1 VPLQKTTNSVLELNE
16 KFIRLYGTEGQFVQ
30 APGRVNLIGEH
41 TDYNDGFVL
50 PAAIPMG
57 TVVGFTPRLDQRLT
71 LFSENYDETVE
82 FDLEHL
88 PAAPRQHWSDYAI
101 GVAQKLLERGILL
114 RGANLFV
121 EGNVPVGAGLSSS
134 ASFEVALCFALLE
147 ESRKEMGGA
156 EIARLCQSAENEFVG
171 ARCGIMD
178 QFVSVYGRKDHALFL
193 DCRSLG
199 HKYQPIPGGVRLVVC
214 NTMVKHSVAGG
225 AYNERRQECEQ
236 AAAFFA
242 AKVQG
247 VKALRDV
254 SMEHFERYGRELPE
268 TVRKRCLHVITEDA
282 RVLDAAEALAQK
294 DGVRFGR
301 RMRESHASLRD
312 DFEVSCHELDMMV
325 ELAEQIEGVH
335 GARMTGGG
343 FGGCTINLVRSE
355 NVKEFESKV
364 AEGYEKATGKK
375 PEIYV
380 FKATDGVGDL
390 K

>member
-1 VPLQKTTNSVLELNE
+1 M
-16 KFIRLYGTEGQFVQ
+16 RLYGTEGQFVQ

-57 TVVGFTPRLDQRLT
+57 TVVGITPRLDQRVT
-71 LFSENYDETVE
+71 LFSENYHEAVE
-82 FDLEHL
+82 FDLERL
-88 PAAPRQHWSDYAI
+88 PAAPRRHWSDYAI
-101 GVAQKLLERGILL
+101 GVAHKLLERGIRL
-114 RGANLFV
+114 RGAYLFV
-121 EGNVPVGAGLSSS
+121 EGNVPQGAGLSSS
-134 ASFEVALCFALLE
+134 ASFEVALCVALLE

-178 QFVSVYGRKDHALFL
+178 QFVSVHGRKDHALFL

-199 HKYQPIPGGVRLVVC
+199 YKHQPIPGGVRLVVC

-236 AAAFFA
+236 AAEFFA
-242 AKVQG
+242 GKVPG

-254 SMEHFERYGRELPE
+254 SMEDFETHGRGLPE
-268 TVRKRCLHVITEDA
+268 TVRRRCLHVITENA

-294 DGVRFGR
+294 DAIRFGQ

-312 DFEVSCHELDMMV
+312 DFEVSCQELDMMV
-325 ELAEQIEGVH
+325 ELAEKIEGVY

-355 NVKEFESKV
+355 NVEEFASKV
-364 AEGYEKATGKK
+364 AQGYEKATGKK

-380 FKATDGVGDL
+380 FTATDGVGGL